1 MRNSHPPTSVSL
13 AISGLLILTLG
24 SLEPARPEGRAYAVG
39 GISPDAALQDG
50 SAPLIARIEAP
61 QSPNRQGLDPYTI
74 QELMQKFRIT
84 GVSVAVIKD
93 SAIHWAKGYGVA
105 DVDGGRPVEPDTMFQ
120 AASISKPVTAMAA
133 LKAVQDGRLSIDA
146 DVNQI
151 LKSWKVPE
159 GEWTAT
165 QPVTLRSLLSHTSGA
180 DDGFGFPG
188 YAPSQPRPTVPQIL
202 NGEKPSN
209 VGAVLFARPP
219 FAGFKYSGGGFTIAQ
234 LALTDALGKPFAE
247 IMQTS
252 VLDPLEMKDSTFE
265 QPLPAAREAKAAHAH
280 SGQGRAMD
288 ASWHV
293 YPEQAAAGLWTTPS
307 DLARFAIEVQR
318 ALAGPKGRV
327 LSQAMARE
335 MVAPTGVG
343 GYAVGLSI
351 EKRAEGWYFSHGG
364 GNWGFRCNLVAH
376 VRKGY
381 GVVVMTNSDSGG
393 AILGEI
399 EARVA
404 SAYGWDS
411 LDKPIPR

>member
-1 MRNSHPPTSVSL
+1 MRIHIPITTGAILVCGGLSVL
-13 AISGLLILTLG
+13 AITHA
-24 SLEPARPEGRAYAVG
+24 P
-39 GISPDAALQDG
+39 QDG
-50 SAPLIARIEAP
+50 SAALIARIEAR

-84 GVSVAVIKD
+84 GLSVAVIKD
-93 SAIHWAKGYGVA
+93 SEIHWAKGYGLANVESE
-105 DVDGGRPVEPDTMFQ
+105 RPVERDTMFQ
-120 AASISKPVTAMAA
+120 AASISKPVTAMAV
-133 LKAVQDGRLSIDA
+133 LKAMQDGRLSIDV

-151 LKSWKVPE
+151 LKSWKVPRNE
-159 GEWTAT
+159 STGD
-165 QPVTLRSLLSHTSGA
+165 QPVPLRSLLSHTSGA

-188 YAPSQPRPTVPQIL
+188 YAPDLPRPTVPQIL
-202 NGEKPSN
+202 SGEKPSN

-219 FAGFKYSGGGFTIAQ
+219 FTGYKYSGGGFTVVQ
-234 LALTDALGKPFAE
+234 LALMDALGKPFAE

-252 VLDPLEMKDSTFE
+252 VLDALEMKDSTYE
-265 QPLPAAREAKAAHAH
+265 QPLPAGREGKAAHAH

-288 ASWHV
+288 ANWHV

-318 ALAGPKGRV
+318 ALAGPKGKV

-335 MVAPTGVG
+335 MITPIGVG
-343 GYAVGLSI
+343 GYAVGLGI

-364 GNWGFRCNLVAH
+364 SNWGFRCNLVAH

-399 EARVA
+399 ESRVA
-404 SAYGWDS
+404 AAYGWDL

>member
-1 MRNSHPPTSVSL
+1 VF
-13 AISGLLILTLG
+13 AGLTLTAT
-24 SLEPARPEGRAYAVG
+24 SHL
-39 GISPDAALQDG
+39 AAIQDG
-50 SAPLIARIEAP
+50 RDALIARIEAR

-74 QELMQKFRIT
+74 EELMKKFRIT
-84 GVSVAVIKD
+84 GLSVAVIKD
-93 SAIHWAKGYGVA
+93 SEIHWAKGYGIA
-105 DVDGGRPVEPDTMFQ
+105 DVDSGRPVERDTMFQ

-133 LKAVQDGRLSIDA
+133 LKAVQDGRLSIDT
-146 DVNQI
+146 DVNQL
-151 LKSWKVPE
+151 LKSWKVPSSE
-159 GEWTAT
+159 LTSR

-188 YAPSQPRPTVPQIL
+188 YAPDQPRPTLPQVL

-219 FAGFKYSGGGFTIAQ
+219 FAAFKYSGGGFTLAQ
-234 LALTDALGKPFAE
+234 LVLMDALGKPFAE

-252 VLDPLEMKDSTFE
+252 VLEPLEMKDSTYE
-265 QPLPAAREAKAAHAH
+265 QPLSAAREGKAARAH

-288 ASWHV
+288 ARWHV

-327 LSQAMARE
+327 LSQALARE
-335 MVAPTGVG
+335 MITPTGVG
-343 GYAVGLSI
+343 GYAVGLGI

-364 GNWGFRCNLVAH
+364 SNWGFRCNLVAH

-399 EARVA
+399 ESRVA